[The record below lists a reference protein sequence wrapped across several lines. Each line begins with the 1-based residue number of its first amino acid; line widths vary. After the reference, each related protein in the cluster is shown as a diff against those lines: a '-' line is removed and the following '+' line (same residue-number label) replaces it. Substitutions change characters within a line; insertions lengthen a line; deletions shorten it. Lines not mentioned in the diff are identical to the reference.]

1 MADVT
6 VTVCVTFELLLYTPH
21 CSGVRQWGTV
31 MKQGGTVTITYPI
44 SYTQSVYVNTG
55 SDFNEDNN
63 PAILSFYRTTLSS
76 CICSGRRLNDYNNK
90 TSLNTFGTWISLGK

>member
-1 MADVT
+1 MDAK
-6 VTVCVTFELLLYTPH
+6 
-21 CSGVRQWGTV
+21 QWGRV

-63 PAILSFYRTTLSS
+63 PAILSFYRTTLSN

-90 TSLNTFGTWISLGK
+90 ASFNTFGTWISLGK